1 MTLSPQRPSLT
12 RSPTAACGSG
22 LVNKTF
28 RFKYKENQHQNLCRA
43 TADSKTRADRVQA
56 MAAPW
61 RRHGEG
67 RARPSPYRHLRS
79 GRSRS
84 GARSQPALPGTRSL
98 RAPSPP
104 TQKPAARAPQPGHRA
119 LSRGSAVRSR
129 SGVRGD
135 GGAARRGDARKG
147 PDRHGVLPFRRG
159 SNPEDKAFKATVRG
173 LPTIATIS
181 QHKMVRTAAARASSR
196 KNW

>member
-28 RFKYKENQHQNLCRA
+28 RFKYKENQHQNLRRA

-84 GARSQPALPGTRSL
+84 QPASPSRDAEPAGTVPADTEAGGQSSAAGAQSPFAWL
-98 RAPSPP
+98 RREEPQRGPMRRRRGAGMRGKALTDTASYLSAEAPSLK
-104 TQKPAARAPQPGHRA
+104 TK
-119 LSRGSAVRSR
+119 LSR
-129 SGVRGD
+129 
-135 GGAARRGDARKG
+135 RR
-147 PDRHGVLPFRRG
+147 
-159 SNPEDKAFKATVRG
+159 
-173 LPTIATIS
+173 
-181 QHKMVRTAAARASSR
+181 
-196 KNW
+196 

>member
-1 MTLSPQRPSLT
+1 MGPAWLTRPSASNIKKIST
-12 RSPTAACGSG
+12 KTCAVPPPTAKPG
-22 LVNKTF
+22 LTE
-28 RFKYKENQHQNLCRA
+28 FKRRPRPGA
-43 TADSKTRADRVQA
+43 A
-56 MAAPW
+56 MAKDERGLPPTAILGP
-61 RRHGEG
+61 
-67 RARPSPYRHLRS
+67 AAA
-79 GRSRS
+79 
-84 GARSQPALPGTRSL
+84 ARSQPALPGTRSL

-159 SNPEDKAFKATVRG
+159 SKPEDKAFKATVRG